1 MLWIPGPTEVRPE
14 ILAELARPTIG
25 HRSPAMTELHE
36 RIDPPLK
43 NAFGLETGSKS
54 TVAVHSTSGTGMME
68 ASLRG
73 TGPRILCV
81 VNGAFSR
88 RFAQVAESL
97 GKEVHTLEVAWGMGV
112 LPEDLAAA
120 LANDGPFDAV
130 TLVSNETST
139 GARTPLD
146 SIKPVLAEHK
156 ETHLLVDVVSY
167 IAGMPVDFD
176 HNGIDFAFAGVQKA
190 FALPPG
196 IAVFCASERYLS
208 RARTISDRGFFLDPV
223 RTLDGHVN
231 KKTPVT
237 PAIPHYN
244 ALAKQLED
252 IEAGVTLPEG
262 ERDKSGLAAWQA
274 RYDKHD
280 RMKERTLSWA
290 AGHGLEP
297 FTGDGFRSST
307 VSCISAGDLDV
318 AGLVKGLKEREL
330 EISNG
335 YGDLKGR
342 TFRIG
347 HMGDHTEAELEQ
359 LLAAADEVIAAL

>member
-1 MLWIPGPTEVRPE
+1 
-14 ILAELARPTIG
+14 
-25 HRSPAMTELHE
+25 MTELHE

-43 NAFGLETGSKS
+43 NAFGLEAGSKS

-97 GKEVHTLEVAWGMGV
+97 GKEVHTLEVPWGMGV

-252 IEAGVTLPEG
+252 IDAGVTLPEG
-262 ERDKSGLAAWQA
+262 ERDKSGLAAWRA

-290 AGHGLEP
+290 AGHSLEP

-307 VSCISAGDLDV
+307 VSCISAGDVDV
-318 AGLVKGLKEREL
+318 AGLVKGLKERGL

>member
-1 MLWIPGPTEVRPE
+1 
-14 ILAELARPTIG
+14 
-25 HRSPAMTELHE
+25 MTELHE

-43 NAFGLETGSKS
+43 NAFGLEADSKS

-252 IEAGVTLPEG
+252 IDAGVTLPEG
-262 ERDKSGLAAWQA
+262 ERDKSGLAAWRA

-290 AGHGLEP
+290 AGHSLEP

-307 VSCISAGDLDV
+307 VSCISAGDVDV
-318 AGLVKGLKEREL
+318 AGLVKGLKERGL